1 MTPRRQTILW
11 ACLLVAAPARGATDL
26 ALPDDLARWRTAAL
40 IERIDADLLASTS
53 ATLTLEAWC
62 ATHGMAKPARIL
74 VEREAGAEKPADA
87 GQRSRLAVAA
97 DTPLRYRKVRLRC
110 GDHILSEAENWYVPG
125 RLTPAMNAALD
136 GSDEPF
142 GKVIR
147 PLMPRRQTLGLIRH
161 WSPLAPERRAS
172 APCDADVF
180 SHDAMVIGGDG
191 QPLALVSE
199 HYKLALVCA
208 IGPR

>member
-1 MTPRRQTILW
+1 MRRLLLA
-11 ACLLVAAPARGATDL
+11 ACCVASPAPATDL
-26 ALPDDLARWRTAAL
+26 ALPDDLARWRAAAL

-53 ATLTLEAWC
+53 ATLTLESWC
-62 ATHGMAKPARIL
+62 AAHEMAKPARIV
-74 VEREAGAEKPADA
+74 VERDMGADKTATAE
-87 GQRSRLAVAA
+87 QRTRLAVAA
-97 DTPLRYRKVRLRC
+97 DTALRYRKVRLKC

-161 WSPLAPERRAS
+161 WSPLDPERRAS
-172 APCDADVF
+172 APCDSQVF

-199 HYKLALVCA
+199 HYRLELVCA
-208 IGPR
+208 ITVR